1 MSVTTMRSKLALLL
15 LTMFALIGL
24 SMAIGAQSSRNGRS
38 ISTNVSDDRAV
49 TNCGD
54 IRITYDRRPAITEEA
69 EMMLPS
75 SQVSNLRLQNEK
87 GGVYINGWDR
97 NEYSVRTCK
106 AVPDDDPNPP
116 ATLREITTTN
126 NTNGQLA
133 VNGPSGREW
142 VANLIIM
149 VPRLSKM
156 DIETQNGPLQLRDLA
171 GNIHLSAT
179 NGPISLRNVGGV
191 VETTTTNGPISL
203 VGGSGDHRLTAA
215 NGPVH
220 ISLSG
225 SRWDG
230 PGLEV
235 STKNGPLS
243 LSIPDAYGSGIRIQ
257 ASNHSPVNCKAP
269 ACAGATKTLSS
280 PSVIQIGNGD
290 PIVRLSTLNGPL
302 SIQAGKD

>member
-1 MSVTTMRSKLALLL
+1 MT
-15 LTMFALIGL
+15 
-24 SMAIGAQSSRNGRS
+24 
-38 ISTNVSDDRAV
+38 
-49 TNCGD
+49 
-54 IRITYDRRPAITEEA
+54 
-69 EMMLPS
+69 LPS

-97 NEYSVRTCK
+97 NEYSARTCK
-106 AVPDDDPNPP
+106 AVPDDDPNPT

-126 NTNGQLA
+126 TTNGQLA

-156 DIETQNGPLQLRDLA
+156 EIETQNGPLQLRDLA

-203 VGGSGDHRLTAA
+203 VGGSGDHRVTAA

-257 ASNHSPVNCKAP
+257 ASDHSPVNCKAP
-269 ACAGATKTLSS
+269 ACAGAIKTLSS
-280 PSVIQIGNGD
+280 PSIIQIGNGD

>member
-1 MSVTTMRSKLALLL
+1 VSVTTMRSKLALLL
-15 LTMFALIGL
+15 LAMFALIGL
-24 SMAIGAQSSRNGRS
+24 SLAIGAQSSRNGRS

-54 IRITYDRRPAITEEA
+54 IRLTYDRRPAITEEA
-69 EMMLPS
+69 EMILPS
-75 SQVSNLRLQNEK
+75 SQVSNLRLQNAK

-106 AVPDDDPNPP
+106 AVPDDDPNPT
-116 ATLREITTTN
+116 ATLREITTT

-191 VETTTTNGPISL
+191 VETTTANGPISL
-203 VGGSGDHRLTAA
+203 VGGSGDHRVTAA

-257 ASNHSPVNCKAP
+257 ASDHSPVNCKAP
-269 ACAGATKTLSS
+269 ACAGAIKTLSS
-280 PSVIQIGNGD
+280 PSIIQIGNGD

>member
-1 MSVTTMRSKLALLL
+1 MSVTTMRPKLALLL
-15 LTMFALIGL
+15 LAMFALIGL
-24 SMAIGAQSSRNGRS
+24 SLAIGAQSSRNGRS

-54 IRITYDRRPAITEEA
+54 IRLTYDRRPAITEEA
-69 EMMLPS
+69 EMILPS
-75 SQVSNLRLQNEK
+75 SQVSNLRLQNAK

-106 AVPDDDPNPP
+106 AVPDDDPNPT
-116 ATLREITTTN
+116 ATLREITTT

-156 DIETQNGPLQLRDLA
+156 DIETQSGPLQLRDLA

-203 VGGSGDHRLTAA
+203 VGGSGDHRVTAA

-220 ISLSG
+220 VSLSG

-257 ASNHSPVNCKAP
+257 ASDHSPVNCKAP
-269 ACAGATKTLSS
+269 ACAGATRTLSS

>member
-15 LTMFALIGL
+15 LAMFALIGL
-24 SMAIGAQSSRNGRS
+24 SLAIGAQSSRNSRS

-49 TNCGD
+49 TTCGD
-54 IRITYDRRPAITEEA
+54 IRLTYDRRPAITEEA
-69 EMMLPS
+69 EMILPS
-75 SQVSNLRLQNEK
+75 SQVSNLRLQNAK

-106 AVPDDDPNPP
+106 AVPDDDTNPTV
-116 ATLREITTTN
+116 TLREITTT

-149 VPRLSKM
+149 VPLLSKM

-171 GNIHLSAT
+171 VNIHLSAT

-203 VGGSGDHRLTAA
+203 VGGSGDHRVTAA

-230 PGLEV
+230 PGLQV
-235 STKNGPLS
+235 STGNGPLS

-257 ASNHSPVNCKAP
+257 ASDQSPVNCKAP
-269 ACAGATKTLSS
+269 ACAGATRTLSS

-302 SIQAGKD
+302 SIQAGKN